1 MFMVGFLGSRF
12 LEMRLEG
19 FALQTQLAHVFSH
32 WVVIFFQL
40 GNLPLRECFVP
51 TRMYSNSFFENAIWP
66 ITVVGFLSLLLVSD
80 FVFFHAC
87 WYATVIL
94 SDLNIE
100 FRCGLWLTA
109 VGSKKVMGWWLMGA
123 AKFQMSLYCNISA
136 MPTHPHF
143 SWF

>member
-19 FALQTQLAHVFSH
+19 VALQTSLPMFFSH

-40 GNLPLRECFVP
+40 VNLPLKECFVS

-80 FVFFHAC
+80 FVFCHAC

-136 MPTHPHF
+136 MPTHPHS